1 MVEMPYG
8 QAFFVLYQE
17 RVKTGMPKHRPQGQ
31 RIQMKNNMH
40 RMRRHNQ
47 VDQHR
52 WKIKQV
58 FHRMHRN
65 PRKRPSGNI
74 PVVQRMHPVIQKL
87 DM

>member
-1 MVEMPYG
+1 MMKLMVEMPYG

-17 RVKTGMPKHRPQGQ
+17 RLKTGMPKHRPQGQ

-40 RMRRHNQ
+40 RM
-47 VDQHR
+47 
-52 WKIKQV
+52 
-58 FHRMHRN
+58 HRN
-65 PRKRPSGNI
+65 PGKRPCGNI

>member
-52 WKIKQV
+52 
-58 FHRMHRN
+58 
-65 PRKRPSGNI
+65 
-74 PVVQRMHPVIQKL
+74 
-87 DM
+87 